1 MALIAC
7 NWKPIVVLLT
17 SQTTGRRLVEEVS
30 SEFSGFFWGLGVP
43 LMVAIAF
50 SMLYPTVK
58 ALIGS
63 LNSRARTIEIKVE
76 ANLEEIK
83 DDLRE

>member
-1 MALIAC
+1 M
-7 NWKPIVVLLT
+7 LLT